1 VDVIVAPGSGA
12 VAAKKATNTVPIVI
26 TYGDPV
32 GTGLAASLARPGGNV
47 TGLSSFTSELGGK
60 QLELLKETFPTI
72 SRVAVL
78 WWNRPNPSGVGQ
90 DALLLGEMKVAAGAL
105 GVALQP
111 LELHGLDDL
120 DGAFS
125 ALKAER
131 ANALIVLRNPLT
143 STHRTRIANLVT
155 NQKLPA
161 MYGDKEFVDA
171 GGLMSYG
178 VNIAE
183 LWGRAASY
191 VDKILKGSKPAD
203 LPVEQ
208 PTKFE
213 LVINLKTAKALG
225 LTIPRSILAR
235 ADHIIE

>member
-1 VDVIVAPGSGA
+1 MMNRRRFLSTLGASLLAAPVIAEAQKAGRVYRIGFLAGGPLSADRLLVDTFWQRLKELGYIEGKNITADYRFAEGVPERLSSFAAELVRLKVDVIVAPGSGA

-131 ANALIVLRNPLT
+131 AK
-143 STHRTRIANLVT
+143 TR
-155 NQKLPA
+155 
-161 MYGDKEFVDA
+161 
-171 GGLMSYG
+171 
-178 VNIAE
+178 
-183 LWGRAASY
+183 R
-191 VDKILKGSKPAD
+191 
-203 LPVEQ
+203 
-208 PTKFE
+208 
-213 LVINLKTAKALG
+213 
-225 LTIPRSILAR
+225 
-235 ADHIIE
+235 IEIKS